1 METSIL
7 PNGPLLA
14 LPFSVA
20 DTEAR
25 TDAEAGR
32 DRELETLR
40 ARVAE
45 LEAEL
50 FEQAAR
56 TNAAVA
62 RAQDRAYWLDRYQID
77 LNALMRRRGAAE
89 LRFAVKVA
97 RRLARGLRTA
107 WARVR
112 S

>member
-1 METSIL
+1 
-7 PNGPLLA
+7 
-14 LPFSVA
+14 VA

-32 DRELETLR
+32 ERELETLR

-50 FEQAAR
+50 FAQAAR

-62 RAQDRAYWLDRYQID
+62 RAQDRAYWLDRYHLD

-89 LRFAVKVA
+89 LRLAVKAA
-97 RRLARGLRTA
+97 RKLVRGLRSV
-107 WARVR
+107 WARLR
-112 S
+112 A